1 MTMRRRGLLV
11 IPALLALAFTAVLAG
26 PVLAGPVQAA
36 QPPSLAAAA
45 AVDDEEPDEAIDEPG
60 NGVLQCNGGAQE
72 AALVRMNDLPT
83 NLAENGVFVPLP
95 GANISFVTPAN
106 DSDQIL
112 VTFSAEARLLGQPV
126 NYNAPVDALQI
137 RVLLDGVP
145 MNPLNDLTFTTD
157 AGQSNATQA
166 CHRPAV
172 DDAAVAHI
180 VRVEW
185 LLVDQD
191 ANNNVLT
198 GTLDD
203 WLLHVEI
210 NN

>member
-11 IPALLALAFTAVLAG
+11 IPMLLGLAFTAVLAG
-26 PVLAGPVQAA
+26 PVQAG
-36 QPPSLAAAA
+36 QPGLTAAAV
-45 AVDDEEPDEAIDEPG
+45 VDDEEHDEAIDEPG
-60 NGVLQCNGGAQE
+60 NGVQQCNGGAQE

-83 NLAENGVFVPLP
+83 NLVENGVFAPLP
-95 GANISFVTPAN
+95 GSNISFVTGAG

-126 NYNAPVDALQI
+126 NYAAPVDALQI
-137 RVLLDGVP
+137 RILLDGVP
-145 MNPLNDLTFTTD
+145 MSPLNDLTFTTD

-166 CHRPAV
+166 CHRVTSGDVAV
-172 DDAAVAHI
+172 VHT

-191 ANNNVLT
+191 GNMNVDI

-203 WLLHVEI
+203 WAVHVEI